1 MQRRLK
7 VRALAPDDWDVIELL
22 FGAKGACGGCWCM
35 YWRSPFG
42 GEKFKE
48 RLGETNRRDFR
59 KLVSGGKAHGVL
71 AFDGDRPVGWCSI
84 GPREDFPY
92 LERSRVLRTD
102 WKPGT
107 WSVTCFFIP
116 AGERGKGVAT
126 SLLAGAVKLARK
138 LGAKELEGYP
148 VSVRPDGRKVA
159 AAFAWTGVPAL
170 FEKAG
175 FEPLE
180 RDETRVVYRKRL
192 RT

>member
-1 MQRRLK
+1 MQRRLN
-7 VRALAPDDWDVIELL
+7 VRPLSPEDWAVIEAL
-22 FGAKGACGGCWCM
+22 FGDRGACGGCWCM

-42 GEKFKE
+42 GQKFKA
-48 RLGETNRRDFR
+48 RLGETNRKDFR
-59 KLVSGGKAHGVL
+59 ALVEAGSVHGVL

-92 LERSRVLRTD
+92 LERSRVLKTD

-116 AGERGKGVAT
+116 AGERGRGVAAA
-126 SLLAGAVKLARK
+126 LLDGAVKLARK
-138 LGAKELEGYP
+138 RGAKEIEGYP
-148 VSVRPDGRKVA
+148 VRVRPDGARLA

-170 FEKAG
+170 FENGG

-180 RDETRVVYRKRL
+180 RDEDRVVYRRRL
-192 RT
+192 K